1 MFAVRCT
8 RKLLDRGAPSALELP
23 VTPTTLLGDW
33 YANILFVRP
42 EYLVLCLSEK
52 TLLPVIVPAKDVKR
66 LPHRVAEAASQ
77 VLQAYGLPQ
86 AQIEAEAI
94 EMQQGYLATTASRKV
109 LGCLNDFMYH
119 FELQY
124 KEHPGLTLLEH
135 AMSLAEMPSAA
146 LEFAFPNEATIAL
159 FATQRAL
166 RSAAG
171 AA

>member
-1 MFAVRCT
+1 V
-8 RKLLDRGAPSALELP
+8 LQ
-23 VTPTTLLGDW
+23 TPAASTTLLGDW

-42 EYLVLCLSEK
+42 EHLVLCLSEK
-52 TLLPVIVPAKDVKR
+52 TLLPVIVQAKDVKS
-66 LPHRVAEAASQ
+66 LPRRVAEATEQ
-77 VLQAYGLPQ
+77 VLRAVGIPE
-86 AQIEAEAI
+86 AEIEAELA

-109 LGCLNDFMYH
+109 LGCLNDFMFH

-124 KEHPGLTLLEH
+124 KELSGLTLLEH
-135 AMSLAEMPSAA
+135 ALRLAEMPSAV
-146 LEFAFPNEATIAL
+146 LEFAFPNEATSAL